1 MTAGRRSNEPAPA
14 PTLSPQA
21 LARFD
26 AQVLPHLDAA
36 YNLARHLLRDAHDAE
51 DMVQESFLKAVRFF
65 DGFRGGDGRTWLL
78 AIVRNTCFTQLR
90 RRRSAGEK
98 IEFDEELHSEVD
110 VAADPASELERVAA
124 AATLDEAMS
133 RLPVEFREVLVLRE
147 LEELSYK
154 EIAAIAQCP
163 ENTVKTRM
171 FHAKKKLEPLLA
183 RLLSAGGLQ

>member
-1 MTAGRRSNEPAPA
+1 MTAGRSRDEPAPA
-14 PTLSPQA
+14 PALSPQA

-36 YNLARHLLRDAHDAE
+36 YNLARHLLRDAQDAE

-110 VAADPASELERVAA
+110 AAADPAAELERAAA

-154 EIAAIAQCP
+154 EIAHVAGVPIG
-163 ENTVKTRM
+163 TVMSR
-171 FHAKKKLEPLLA
+171 LA
-183 RLLSAGGLQ
+183 RARQRLSIALGAAPKGDD